1 MSFDHFLATFGGV
14 GGAVAVLGII
24 VKIWPGTV
32 QRFADSIFN
41 HADPTR
47 LKKDSPLAK
56 HFEHTDEL
64 TTRQARIID
73 TLTELQVDAI
83 SNTIL
88 GLAHM
93 GGDQSTQ
100 IAEQVTKLEKLD
112 TNSWALAFAQ
122 QYIADHAKT
131 AGETHTDTREE
142 QP

>member
-1 MSFDHFLATFGGV
+1 MSFDHFLAAFGGV

-24 VKIWPGTV
+24 VKVWPGTV
-32 QRFADSIFN
+32 QRFADSIFD
-41 HADPTR
+41 HVDPTR

-64 TTRQARIID
+64 ANRQAHIIA

-88 GLAHM
+88 GLARM
-93 GGDQSTQ
+93 GGDQSMQ

-112 TNSWALAFAQ
+112 MNSWALAFAQ
-122 QYIADHAKT
+122 QYIADHATT
-131 AGETHTDTREE
+131 AGEAYTDTREDTT
-142 QP
+142 

>member
-1 MSFDHFLATFGGV
+1 MSFDHFLAAFGGV

-32 QRFADSIFN
+32 QRFADSIFD
-41 HADPTR
+41 HVDPTR

-64 TTRQARIID
+64 ANRQAHIIA

-93 GGDQSTQ
+93 GGDQSMQ

-122 QYIADHAKT
+122 QYIADHATT
-131 AGETHTDTREE
+131 AGETHGH
-142 QP
+142 